1 MVQRLS
7 RNRRAM
13 GGISALF
20 LLALTACGG
29 RPEGVLTPIS
39 ANMVSPSASDV
50 AMLVATSRKPSGDP
64 ATLFTGERSPALSL
78 TDLTISIPAKRAVGT
93 VEWPKK
99 LPPNPEKDFAVVA
112 AKSLSIPEAH
122 DWLHSHNPNG
132 RVLVFVHGFNNR
144 YEDSVFRFAQ
154 FVNDS
159 KAKVTPILFTWPSRA
174 SVLGYNY
181 DKESA
186 NFSRTAF
193 ERTLKALADDRSVT
207 DITVMAH
214 SMGTWLAM
222 ESLRQMALED
232 GQVSPKIRN
241 VILASPDLDVD
252 VFGRQWNELGPKKPK
267 FTITVSRD
275 DRALAISRLIAGNV
289 DRVGQADPSKEPYKS
304 KLQAAGITVLD
315 LTVVKTADRLNH
327 SKFAESPEIV
337 QLLGAQLASGQILTD
352 SRVGLGDGLGL
363 VVAGTVD
370 TIGNAAAKTVSAP
383 VADVA
388 TGNNDSQPSELEA
401 ILKGD
406 PTTE

>member
-1 MVQRLS
+1 MAQS
-7 RNRRAM
+7 RWAGRQAVWS
-13 GGISALF
+13 ISTLF
-20 LLALTACGG
+20 LMLTGCGAG
-29 RPEGVLTPIS
+29 PEGVLAPIPANLVSS
-39 ANMVSPSASDV
+39 AASDV
-50 AMLVATSRKPSGDP
+50 TMLVATSRKPSGDP
-64 ATLFTGERSPALSL
+64 ATLFTGERSPALSM
-78 TDLTISIPAKRAVGT
+78 TDLTISIPPKRAPGT
-93 VEWPKK
+93 VEWPKT

-112 AKSLSIPEAH
+112 VKNLSIPEAH
-122 DWLHSHNPNG
+122 NWLHSHNSNG
-132 RVLVFVHGFNNR
+132 HVLVFVHGFNNR

-154 FVNDS
+154 FVHDS
-159 KAKVTPILFTWPSRA
+159 RARVVPILFTWPSRA

-181 DKESA
+181 DKEST

-252 VFGRQWNELGPKKPK
+252 VFGRQWTELGPKKPK

-275 DRALAISRLIAGNV
+275 DRALAVSRLIAGNV

-304 KLQAAGITVLD
+304 KLEAAGITVLD
-315 LTVVKTADRLNH
+315 LTDVKTDDRLNH

-337 QLLGAQLASGQILTD
+337 QLLGAQLGSGQIMTD
-352 SRVGLGDGLGL
+352 SRVGLGDKLGL
-363 VVAGTVD
+363 MIAGTVD
-370 TIGNAAAKTVSAP
+370 TVGNAAAATISEPITTVEGKAGKPAP
-383 VADVA
+383 D
-388 TGNNDSQPSELEA
+388 DLET

-406 PTTE
+406 AITD